1 MKKHVPV
8 IISRD
13 AVAMLIYQI
22 GIRQGLDQIA
32 AWRQAQECTG
42 IDLYTILT
50 IVEAID
56 GIEAQLK
63 AG

>member
-1 MKKHVPV
+1 MKKRAP
-8 IISRD
+8 IRLSSD
-13 AVAMLIYQI
+13 AMAMIIYQI
-22 GIRQGLDQIA
+22 AIRQGLDQIA

-42 IDLYTILT
+42 VDLYTILT